1 MVLLNDWVMT
11 EESPDL
17 GCSVE
22 FLLDW
27 RNCLRMSIFFP
38 GQFSMLECV
47 LMVLSGAWCSVSF
60 LLVRSM
66 VRSRM
71 TVCVFRSRLVM
82 DEWVG

>member
-1 MVLLNDWVMT
+1 MVLLNDWMMT

-47 LMVLSGAWCSVSF
+47 LN
-60 LLVRSM
+60 R
-66 VRSRM
+66 
-71 TVCVFRSRLVM
+71 
-82 DEWVG
+82 DD